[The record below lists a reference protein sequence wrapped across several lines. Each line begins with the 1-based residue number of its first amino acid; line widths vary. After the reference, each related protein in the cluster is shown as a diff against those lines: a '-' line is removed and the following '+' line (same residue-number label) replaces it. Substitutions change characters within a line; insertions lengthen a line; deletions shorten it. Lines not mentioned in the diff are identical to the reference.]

1 MSLRL
6 AYTPLVPEF
15 DPFLFASVS
24 EEVDGVP
31 LSVLS
36 ALTRLGL
43 DPREEAARLSHLTK
57 EAAVD
62 QLAGMIARLS
72 GQRWTLSEAS
82 RIAARL
88 IERLPTATNAGKP
101 DPLEDG
107 AVLTSSSTEPHFLF
121 YLALLIALVV
131 GLIASGVLSFDG

>member
-1 MSLRL
+1 MSLRH
-6 AYTPLVPEF
+6 AYAAMVPEF

-24 EEVDGVP
+24 EEVDEVP

-57 EAAVD
+57 EAAAD
-62 QLAGMIARLS
+62 HLAGMIARLS
-72 GQRWTLSEAS
+72 GQRWNLSEAS

-88 IERLPTATNAGKP
+88 IERLPTSTNAGKP
-101 DPLEDG
+101 DPFENG
-107 AVLTSSSTEPHFLF
+107 AMPTSSPTKPHFLI
-121 YLALLIALVV
+121 YVALLIALVV

>member
-1 MSLRL
+1 MSLRH
-6 AYTPLVPEF
+6 AYAAMVPEF
-15 DPFLFASVS
+15 DPFLFASVGA
-24 EEVDGVP
+24 EVDGVP

-57 EAAVD
+57 EAAAD
-62 QLAGMIARLS
+62 QLAAMIGRLS
-72 GQRWTLSEAS
+72 GQRWTLWEAR

-88 IERLPTATNAGKP
+88 IERLPTSTNAGKP
-101 DPLEDG
+101 GPFENG
-107 AVLTSSSTEPHFLF
+107 AVARSSSAVPYFLV

-131 GLIASGVLSFDG
+131 GLIASGVLSFDR